1 MFTKQELDD
10 YKQKL
15 ELERLKL
22 EKEISTLI
30 VPVDMGSDVDAGDE
44 EADEAEEFSQNQG
57 TAVELKKRHAAINEA
72 LNRIGAGSYGK
83 CQKCEMEIEKEVLA
97 VNPESRFCKMCNK
110 TQS

>member
-1 MFTKQELDD
+1 MLTKQELDN

-15 ELERLKL
+15 EEERAKL
-22 EKEISTLI
+22 EKDISALTT
-30 VPVDMGSDVDAGDE
+30 PVDMGSDVDAFDE

-72 LNRIGAGSYGK
+72 LNRIGVGEYGK
-83 CQKCEMEIEKEVLA
+83 CQKCEMDIEKQVLE

-110 TQS
+110 AQV